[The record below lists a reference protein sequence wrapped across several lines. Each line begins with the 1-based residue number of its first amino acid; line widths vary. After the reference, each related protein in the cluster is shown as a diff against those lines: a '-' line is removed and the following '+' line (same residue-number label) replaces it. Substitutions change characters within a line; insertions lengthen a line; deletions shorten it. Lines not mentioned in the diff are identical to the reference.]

1 MDYPFAY
8 SKPATGKAFYGR
20 KQDAKRICEALSGG
34 ENIAIYGAP
43 KTGKTSLILESLS
56 QLKLSK
62 AQFKVAETDLLD
74 VRESKVFLSRL
85 CENVIRT
92 FAATTEEYEDII
104 ATCFTGT
111 HVRFDP
117 EACSST
123 GRIITLDGEPDKGD
137 MAAMLTCP
145 YTIAEERGVRL
156 YIILKEFQN
165 LRFITDWETLFKTM
179 EAIMKRQREI
189 GSQPLCSWIFTGSQ
203 LNAMKD
209 IFEHTKYFFRLVKVM
224 NPSPFEAKDITE
236 RILRGFLSS
245 GKVVERAQ
253 IDRVCRTLGNNLWY
267 INHFMSI
274 CDHLSKGYITEP
286 VLQEAMDTMISLSLP
301 RFCSIVNDLTDYQIN
316 LLRAVAEGQS
326 RFSSADMI
334 RRYGLSSS
342 ANVKRI
348 KDALSKKEIVTFS
361 DTDEASIIDPLFEFW
376 VKKYFFRQEID
387 F

>member
-1 MDYPFAY
+1 MAAVAVALVCFCGCDFFRSIAGRPTSAEIEVKRQMILAQQAAHQAMMD
-8 SKPATGKAFYGR
+8 S
-20 KQDAKRICEALSGG
+20 
-34 ENIAIYGAP
+34 
-43 KTGKTSLILESLS
+43 
-56 QLKLSK
+56 
-62 AQFKVAETDLLD
+62 V
-74 VRESKVFLSRL
+74 SKVEKQISDSLALVDSL
-85 CENVIRT
+85 
-92 FAATTEEYEDII
+92 AK
-104 ATCFTGT
+104 
-111 HVRFDP
+111 
-117 EACSST
+117 
-123 GRIITLDGEPDKGD
+123 LD
-137 MAAMLTCP
+137 
-145 YTIAEERGVRL
+145 
-156 YIILKEFQN
+156 
-165 LRFITDWETLFKTM
+165 
-179 EAIMKRQREI
+179 
-189 GSQPLCSWIFTGSQ
+189 
-203 LNAMKD
+203 
-209 IFEHTKYFFRLVKVM
+209 VKVM